1 MQLCNTV
8 YKVTICIE
16 HTVSSLYP
24 SIIISNNIG
33 QNPLVGKVILNA
45 EKWKHINQDPT
56 NIYFD
61 PAKDLFDD
69 ILTKNYSKIGHKW
82 FNLPTLSEILEELDE
97 TTVKQERKE
106 TDV

>member
-1 MQLCNTV
+1 M
-8 YKVTICIE
+8 
-16 HTVSSLYP
+16 
-24 SIIISNNIG
+24 
-33 QNPLVGKVILNA
+33 VGKVILNA